1 MVLSRSSSSGKTNSS
16 CGYFCRRK
24 RFLIFLLW
32 SSSIIIFIVL
42 QLRLIK
48 FDNNNSS
55 HNNSK
60 MMMMHHQQSRTGKTH
75 DRIRTRTKRSEE
87 NIVFTSILK
96 EEKVRW
102 KRRMN
107 GIIIPNSIPIPYSIE
122 IETADNNERHKS
134 NIVEEEE
141 KEVEGEKI
149 PTIPKNP
156 SIPIILLVGGS
167 DGSGTRGM
175 VDILKNEFYV
185 DFIIEDPTTLDVH
198 GQIMYD
204 KKGWPEL
211 VLQVLYIT
219 NGSVDY
225 EFPNTNGNTAGNT
238 STLFSFQKQ
247 QDIKKNIIKLLE
259 YIQRRYIIEKER
271 GLKMAVKKAFQDHIM
286 NMNNKSNNATTNIAN
301 IANSNDRRTILS
313 RTISIPTPSIPSSL
327 PNITTN
333 NNGSSTLI
341 QNTTTTTATIQIPL
355 PYEASKVS
363 YAFKAPVTML
373 LLPIFTSII
382 DTIFIENN
390 NNNEDEDKDKS
401 LLYQYP
407 KVKFIHVVRE

>member
-1 MVLSRSSSSGKTNSS
+1 
-16 CGYFCRRK
+16 
-24 RFLIFLLW
+24 
-32 SSSIIIFIVL
+32 
-42 QLRLIK
+42 
-48 FDNNNSS
+48 
-55 HNNSK
+55 
-60 MMMMHHQQSRTGKTH
+60 MMMMHHQSRQGKTH
-75 DRIRTRTKRSEE
+75 DRIRTRTRRSEE
-87 NIVFTSILK
+87 NILFTSILK

-102 KRRMN
+102 KIRMN
-107 GIIIPNSIPIPYSIE
+107 GIIIPNSIPIVPDSIE
-122 IETADNNERHKS
+122 TEIADNNERHNKS
-134 NIVEEEE
+134 NIVEIE
-141 KEVEGEKI
+141 KGEI
-149 PTIPKNP
+149 PRA
-156 SIPIILLVGGS
+156 PIILLVGGS

-175 VDILKNEFYV
+175 VDILRNEFYV

-211 VLQVLYIT
+211 VLQVLNVT

-225 EFPNTNGNTAGNT
+225 EFPNITNTTNGNTGNT
-238 STLFSFQKQ
+238 SFLFSFQKQ

-286 NMNNKSNNATTNIAN
+286 NMNKSNNANNTNIAN

-313 RTISIPTPSIPSSL
+313 RIISIPTPIPNTLS
-327 PNITTN
+327 NITTKHNNGTIN
-333 NNGSSTLI
+333 NN
-341 QNTTTTTATIQIPL
+341 NTTTTMNTTSTLTSTIQIPL

-382 DTIFIENN
+382 DTIFLENN
-390 NNNEDEDKDKS
+390 NNINNDDDDVDKS
-401 LLYQYP
+401 LLYQQYP